1 MQPPKLLMFADF
13 GIDVDVLNFYRQAL
27 VGREWVRR
35 YIKIQGMIII
45 DIKRKRKD
53 KDRKKRK
60 EKEYEW
66 TSEVPIVEKSE
77 VPSPMI
83 NFVADVVEI
92 GWGTNIYTFI
102 TSLIAPVGTSANLT
116 KSVMSTVKAT

>member
-1 MQPPKLLMFADF
+1 MQPPKLLMFVDF

-45 DIKRKRKD
+45 DIKRKKKD

-92 GWGTNIYTFI
+92 GWGTNI
-102 TSLIAPVGTSANLT
+102 
-116 KSVMSTVKAT
+116 